1 MKRGLTYDD
10 ILLVPKY
17 SEVKSRSIINT
28 NTLVSRRYGL
38 LKPLVASCMD
48 TVCEYKMSIK
58 MVELGGVGCIH
69 RFMTIDEQ
77 CEQVSKVVEY
87 INNNHMYE
95 HWGVMYD
102 NWHSEIKQIPVMA
115 AIGVNDVDIDRA
127 IRLVLSGVNIILID
141 VAHGHHINVKNMIR
155 KLREVLPT
163 SVDIIAGNISTKESA
178 EDLCEWGAD
187 GLRVGIG
194 GGSLCTTRIQ
204 TGHGVPNVTSIID
217 CVEGSSVP
225 VMADGGIRNSGVN
238 IILIDVAHGHH
249 INVKNMIRKLR
260 EVLPTSVDIIAGNI
274 STKESAEDLC
284 EWGADGLRVGIGG
297 GSLCTTR
304 IQTGHGVPNVTSI
317 IDCVEGSSVPVM
329 ADGGIRNSGDISKA
343 LSVGADCVMLGSLLA
358 GTKESPGKIVEKGN
372 GSLYKRYR
380 GSASLETKSAHKQS
394 TKHIEGESTMIPFKG
409 SVEYIIDNLNDGLK
423 SALSYS
429 GSKDIKD
436 FHLKS
441 EVMEITPSGM
451 AESKPHL
458 L

>member
-17 SEVKSRSIINT
+17 SEVKSRSTINT

-48 TVCEYKMSIK
+48 TVCEYKMAIK

-69 RFMTIDEQ
+69 RFMTVDEQ

-95 HWGVMYD
+95 HWRVMYD
-102 NWHSEIKQIPVMA
+102 DWHSEIKQIPVMA
-115 AIGVNDVDIDRA
+115 AIGVNDVDIERA
-127 IRLVLSGVNIILID
+127 VRLVLSGVNIILID

-178 EDLCEWGAD
+178 EDLCEWGVD

-204 TGHGVPNVTSIID
+204 TGHGVPNI
-217 CVEGSSVP
+217 
-225 VMADGGIRNSGVN
+225 
-238 IILIDVAHGHH
+238 
-249 INVKNMIRKLR
+249 
-260 EVLPTSVDIIAGNI
+260 
-274 STKESAEDLC
+274 
-284 EWGADGLRVGIGG
+284 
-297 GSLCTTR
+297 
-304 IQTGHGVPNVTSI
+304 TSI

-329 ADGGIRNSGDISKA
+329 ADGGIRNSGDIAKA

-409 SVEYIIDNLNDGLK
+409 SVEYIIDKLNDGLK

-429 GSKDIKD
+429 GSQDIKE

-441 EVMEITPSGM
+441 EVMEITLSGM
-451 AESKPHL
+451 VESKPHL

>member
-48 TVCEYKMSIK
+48 TVCEYKMAIK

-69 RFMTIDEQ
+69 RFMTVDEQ

-102 NWHSEIKQIPVMA
+102 DWHSEINQIPVMA
-115 AIGVNDVDIDRA
+115 AIGVNDVDIERA
-127 IRLVLSGVNIILID
+127 VRLVLSGVNIILID

-155 KLREVLPT
+155 KLRETLPT

-225 VMADGGIRNSGVN
+225 VMG
-238 IILIDVAHGHH
+238 
-249 INVKNMIRKLR
+249 
-260 EVLPTSVDIIAGNI
+260 
-274 STKESAEDLC
+274 
-284 EWGADGLRVGIGG
+284 
-297 GSLCTTR
+297 
-304 IQTGHGVPNVTSI
+304 
-317 IDCVEGSSVPVM
+317 
-329 ADGGIRNSGDISKA
+329 DGGIRNSGDIAKA

-394 TKHIEGESTMIPFKG
+394 TKHVEGESTMIPFKG
-409 SVEYIIDNLNDGLK
+409 SVEYIIDKLNDGLK

-429 GSKDIKD
+429 GSKDIKE
-436 FHLKS
+436 FHWKS

>member
-48 TVCEYKMSIK
+48 TVCEYKMAIK

-102 NWHSEIKQIPVMA
+102 DWHSEIKQIPVMA
-115 AIGVNDVDIDRA
+115 AIGVNDVDIERA
-127 IRLVLSGVNIILID
+127 VRLVLSGVNIILID

-155 KLREVLPT
+155 KLRET
-163 SVDIIAGNISTKESA
+163 
-178 EDLCEWGAD
+178 
-187 GLRVGIG
+187 
-194 GGSLCTTRIQ
+194 
-204 TGHGVPNVTSIID
+204 
-217 CVEGSSVP
+217 
-225 VMADGGIRNSGVN
+225 
-238 IILIDVAHGHH
+238 
-249 INVKNMIRKLR
+249 
-260 EVLPTSVDIIAGNI
+260 LPTSVDIIAGNI

-394 TKHIEGESTMIPFKG
+394 TKHVEGESTMIPFKG
-409 SVEYIIDNLNDGLK
+409 SVEYIIDKLNDGLK

-429 GSKDIKD
+429 GSKDIKE
-436 FHLKS
+436 FHWKS

>member
-17 SEVKSRSIINT
+17 SEVKSRSTINT

-48 TVCEYKMSIK
+48 TVCEYKMAIK

-87 INNNHMYE
+87 INNNHMYV

-102 NWHSEIKQIPVMA
+102 DWHSEIKEIPVMA
-115 AIGVNDVDIDRA
+115 AIGVNDVDIERA
-127 IRLVLSGVNIILID
+127 VRLVLSGVNIILID

-178 EDLCEWGAD
+178 EDLCEWGVD

-204 TGHGVPNVTSIID
+204 TGHGVPNI
-217 CVEGSSVP
+217 
-225 VMADGGIRNSGVN
+225 
-238 IILIDVAHGHH
+238 
-249 INVKNMIRKLR
+249 
-260 EVLPTSVDIIAGNI
+260 
-274 STKESAEDLC
+274 
-284 EWGADGLRVGIGG
+284 
-297 GSLCTTR
+297 
-304 IQTGHGVPNVTSI
+304 TSI

-329 ADGGIRNSGDISKA
+329 ADGGIRNSGDIAKA

-409 SVEYIIDNLNDGLK
+409 SVEYIIDKLNDGLK

-429 GSKDIKD
+429 GSQDIKE

-441 EVMEITPSGM
+441 EVMEITLSGM
-451 AESKPHL
+451 VESKPHL

>member
-48 TVCEYKMSIK
+48 TVCEYKMAIK

-69 RFMTIDEQ
+69 RFMTVDEQ

-102 NWHSEIKQIPVMA
+102 DWHSEIKQIPVMA
-115 AIGVNDVDIDRA
+115 AIGVNDVDIERA
-127 IRLVLSGVNIILID
+127 VRLVLSGVNIILID

-155 KLREVLPT
+155 KLRETLPT
-163 SVDIIAGNISTKESA
+163 SVDIIAGNISTRESA

-225 VMADGGIRNSGVN
+225 VMG
-238 IILIDVAHGHH
+238 
-249 INVKNMIRKLR
+249 
-260 EVLPTSVDIIAGNI
+260 
-274 STKESAEDLC
+274 
-284 EWGADGLRVGIGG
+284 
-297 GSLCTTR
+297 
-304 IQTGHGVPNVTSI
+304 
-317 IDCVEGSSVPVM
+317 
-329 ADGGIRNSGDISKA
+329 DGGIRNSGDIAKA

-394 TKHIEGESTMIPFKG
+394 TKHVEGESTMIPFKG
-409 SVEYIIDNLNDGLK
+409 SVEYIIDKLNDGLK

-429 GSKDIKD
+429 GSKDIKE
-436 FHLKS
+436 FHWKS

>member
-48 TVCEYKMSIK
+48 TVCEYKMAIK

-87 INNNHMYE
+87 INNYHMYE

-102 NWHSEIKQIPVMA
+102 DWHSEIKEIPVMA

-127 IRLVLSGVNIILID
+127 IRLVL
-141 VAHGHHINVKNMIR
+141 
-155 KLREVLPT
+155 
-163 SVDIIAGNISTKESA
+163 
-178 EDLCEWGAD
+178 
-187 GLRVGIG
+187 
-194 GGSLCTTRIQ
+194 
-204 TGHGVPNVTSIID
+204 
-217 CVEGSSVP
+217 
-225 VMADGGIRNSGVN
+225 SGVN

>member
-48 TVCEYKMSIK
+48 TVCEYKMAIK

-95 HWGVMYD
+95 HWRVMYD
-102 NWHSEIKQIPVMA
+102 EWHSEIKQIPVMA
-115 AIGVNDVDIDRA
+115 AIGVNDVDIERA
-127 IRLVLSGVNIILID
+127 VRLVLSGVNIILID

-155 KLREVLPT
+155 KLRETLPT

-178 EDLCEWGAD
+178 EDLCEWG
-187 GLRVGIG
+187 V
-194 GGSLCTTRIQ
+194 
-204 TGHGVPNVTSIID
+204 
-217 CVEGSSVP
+217 
-225 VMADGGIRNSGVN
+225 
-238 IILIDVAHGHH
+238 
-249 INVKNMIRKLR
+249 
-260 EVLPTSVDIIAGNI
+260 
-274 STKESAEDLC
+274 
-284 EWGADGLRVGIGG
+284 DGLRVGIGG

-329 ADGGIRNSGDISKA
+329 ADGGIRNSGDIAKA

-394 TKHIEGESTMIPFKG
+394 TKHVEGESTMIPFKG
-409 SVEYIIDNLNDGLK
+409 SVEYIIDKLNDGLK

-429 GSKDIKD
+429 GSKDIKE
-436 FHLKS
+436 FHWKS

>member
-48 TVCEYKMSIK
+48 TVCEYKMAIK

-77 CEQVSKVVEY
+77 CEQVSKVIEY

-225 VMADGGIRNSGVN
+225 VMADGGIRNSG
-238 IILIDVAHGHH
+238 
-249 INVKNMIRKLR
+249 
-260 EVLPTSVDIIAGNI
+260 DIA
-274 STKESAEDLC
+274 
-284 EWGADGLRVGIGG
+284 
-297 GSLCTTR
+297 
-304 IQTGHGVPNVTSI
+304 
-317 IDCVEGSSVPVM
+317 
-329 ADGGIRNSGDISKA
+329 KA

-394 TKHIEGESTMIPFKG
+394 TKHVEGESTMIPFKG
-409 SVEYIIDNLNDGLK
+409 SVEYIIDKLNDGLK

-429 GSKDIKD
+429 GSKDIKE
-436 FHLKS
+436 FHWKS

>member
-48 TVCEYKMSIK
+48 TVCEYKMAIK

-102 NWHSEIKQIPVMA
+102 DWHSEIKQIPVMA
-115 AIGVNDVDIDRA
+115 AIGVNDVDIERA
-127 IRLVLSGVNIILID
+127 VRLVLSGVNIILID

-155 KLREVLPT
+155 KLRETLPT

-178 EDLCEWGAD
+178 EDLCEWG
-187 GLRVGIG
+187 V
-194 GGSLCTTRIQ
+194 
-204 TGHGVPNVTSIID
+204 
-217 CVEGSSVP
+217 
-225 VMADGGIRNSGVN
+225 
-238 IILIDVAHGHH
+238 
-249 INVKNMIRKLR
+249 
-260 EVLPTSVDIIAGNI
+260 
-274 STKESAEDLC
+274 
-284 EWGADGLRVGIGG
+284 DGLRVGIGG

-329 ADGGIRNSGDISKA
+329 ADGGIRNSGDIAKA

-394 TKHIEGESTMIPFKG
+394 TKHVEGESTMIPFKG
-409 SVEYIIDNLNDGLK
+409 SVEYIIDKLNDGLK

-429 GSKDIKD
+429 GSKDIKE
-436 FHLKS
+436 FHWKS

>member
-48 TVCEYKMSIK
+48 TVCEYKMAIK

-102 NWHSEIKQIPVMA
+102 DWHSEINQIPVMA
-115 AIGVNDVDIDRA
+115 AIGVNDVDIERA
-127 IRLVLSGVNIILID
+127 VRLVLSGVNIILID

-155 KLREVLPT
+155 KLRETLPT
-163 SVDIIAGNISTKESA
+163 SVDIIAGNISTRESA

-225 VMADGGIRNSGVN
+225 VMG
-238 IILIDVAHGHH
+238 
-249 INVKNMIRKLR
+249 
-260 EVLPTSVDIIAGNI
+260 
-274 STKESAEDLC
+274 
-284 EWGADGLRVGIGG
+284 
-297 GSLCTTR
+297 
-304 IQTGHGVPNVTSI
+304 
-317 IDCVEGSSVPVM
+317 
-329 ADGGIRNSGDISKA
+329 DGGIRNSGDIAKA

-394 TKHIEGESTMIPFKG
+394 TKHVEGESTMIPFKG
-409 SVEYIIDNLNDGLK
+409 SVEYIIDKLNDGLK

-429 GSKDIKD
+429 GSKDIKE
-436 FHLKS
+436 FHWKS

>member
-48 TVCEYKMSIK
+48 TVCEYKMAIK

-95 HWGVMYD
+95 HWRVMYD
-102 NWHSEIKQIPVMA
+102 DWHSEIKQIPVMA
-115 AIGVNDVDIDRA
+115 AIGVNDVDIERA
-127 IRLVLSGVNIILID
+127 VRLVLSGVNIILID

-155 KLREVLPT
+155 KLRET
-163 SVDIIAGNISTKESA
+163 
-178 EDLCEWGAD
+178 
-187 GLRVGIG
+187 
-194 GGSLCTTRIQ
+194 
-204 TGHGVPNVTSIID
+204 
-217 CVEGSSVP
+217 
-225 VMADGGIRNSGVN
+225 
-238 IILIDVAHGHH
+238 
-249 INVKNMIRKLR
+249 
-260 EVLPTSVDIIAGNI
+260 LPTSVDIIAGNI

-394 TKHIEGESTMIPFKG
+394 TKHVEGESTMIPFKG
-409 SVEYIIDNLNDGLK
+409 SVEYIIDKLNDGLK

-429 GSKDIKD
+429 GSKDIKE
-436 FHLKS
+436 FHWKS

>member
-17 SEVKSRSIINT
+17 SEVKSRSTIKT

-48 TVCEYKMSIK
+48 TVCEYKMAIK

-102 NWHSEIKQIPVMA
+102 DWHSEINQIPVMS

-127 IRLVLSGVNIILID
+127 VRLVLSGVNIILID

-225 VMADGGIRNSGVN
+225 VMADGGIRNSG
-238 IILIDVAHGHH
+238 
-249 INVKNMIRKLR
+249 
-260 EVLPTSVDIIAGNI
+260 DIA
-274 STKESAEDLC
+274 
-284 EWGADGLRVGIGG
+284 
-297 GSLCTTR
+297 
-304 IQTGHGVPNVTSI
+304 
-317 IDCVEGSSVPVM
+317 
-329 ADGGIRNSGDISKA
+329 KA

-394 TKHIEGESTMIPFKG
+394 TKHVEGESTMIPFKG
-409 SVEYIIDNLNDGLK
+409 SVEYIIDKLNDGLK

-429 GSKDIKD
+429 GSKDIKE
-436 FHLKS
+436 FHWKS

>member
-17 SEVKSRSIINT
+17 SEVKSRSTINT

-87 INNNHMYE
+87 INNNHMYV

-102 NWHSEIKQIPVMA
+102 DWHSEIKEIPVMA
-115 AIGVNDVDIDRA
+115 AIGVNDVDIERA
-127 IRLVLSGVNIILID
+127 VRLVLSGVNIILID

-204 TGHGVPNVTSIID
+204 TGHGVPNI
-217 CVEGSSVP
+217 
-225 VMADGGIRNSGVN
+225 
-238 IILIDVAHGHH
+238 
-249 INVKNMIRKLR
+249 
-260 EVLPTSVDIIAGNI
+260 
-274 STKESAEDLC
+274 
-284 EWGADGLRVGIGG
+284 
-297 GSLCTTR
+297 
-304 IQTGHGVPNVTSI
+304 TSI

-329 ADGGIRNSGDISKA
+329 ADGGIRNSGDIAKA

-409 SVEYIIDNLNDGLK
+409 SVDYIIDKLNDGLK

-429 GSKDIKD
+429 GSQDIKE

-441 EVMEITPSGM
+441 EVMEITLSGM
-451 AESKPHL
+451 VESKPHL

>member
-48 TVCEYKMSIK
+48 TVCEYKMAIK

-69 RFMTIDEQ
+69 RFMTVDEQ

-102 NWHSEIKQIPVMA
+102 DWHSEINQIPVMA
-115 AIGVNDVDIDRA
+115 AIGVNDVDIERA
-127 IRLVLSGVNIILID
+127 VRLVLSGVNIILID

-155 KLREVLPT
+155 KLRETLPT
-163 SVDIIAGNISTKESA
+163 SVDIIAGNISTRESA

-225 VMADGGIRNSGVN
+225 VMG
-238 IILIDVAHGHH
+238 
-249 INVKNMIRKLR
+249 
-260 EVLPTSVDIIAGNI
+260 
-274 STKESAEDLC
+274 
-284 EWGADGLRVGIGG
+284 
-297 GSLCTTR
+297 
-304 IQTGHGVPNVTSI
+304 
-317 IDCVEGSSVPVM
+317 
-329 ADGGIRNSGDISKA
+329 DGGIRNSGDIAKA

-394 TKHIEGESTMIPFKG
+394 TKHVEGESTMIPFKG
-409 SVEYIIDNLNDGLK
+409 SVEYIIDKLNDGLK

-429 GSKDIKD
+429 GSKDIKE
-436 FHLKS
+436 FHWKS

>member
-48 TVCEYKMSIK
+48 TVCEYKMAIK

-102 NWHSEIKQIPVMA
+102 DWYSEIKQIPVMA
-115 AIGVNDVDIDRA
+115 AIGVNDVDIERA
-127 IRLVLSGVNIILID
+127 VRLVLSGVNIILID

-155 KLREVLPT
+155 KLRETLPT

-178 EDLCEWGAD
+178 EDLCEWG
-187 GLRVGIG
+187 V
-194 GGSLCTTRIQ
+194 
-204 TGHGVPNVTSIID
+204 
-217 CVEGSSVP
+217 
-225 VMADGGIRNSGVN
+225 
-238 IILIDVAHGHH
+238 
-249 INVKNMIRKLR
+249 
-260 EVLPTSVDIIAGNI
+260 
-274 STKESAEDLC
+274 
-284 EWGADGLRVGIGG
+284 DGLRVGIGG

-329 ADGGIRNSGDISKA
+329 ADGGIRNSGDIAKA

-394 TKHIEGESTMIPFKG
+394 TKHVEGESTMIPFKG
-409 SVEYIIDNLNDGLK
+409 SVEYIIDKLNDGLK

-429 GSKDIKD
+429 GSKDIKE
-436 FHLKS
+436 FHWKS

>member
-48 TVCEYKMSIK
+48 TVCEYKMAIK

-95 HWGVMYD
+95 HWRVMYD
-102 NWHSEIKQIPVMA
+102 DWHSEIKQIPVMA
-115 AIGVNDVDIDRA
+115 AIGVNDVDIERA
-127 IRLVLSGVNIILID
+127 VRLVLSGVNIILID

-155 KLREVLPT
+155 KLRET
-163 SVDIIAGNISTKESA
+163 
-178 EDLCEWGAD
+178 
-187 GLRVGIG
+187 
-194 GGSLCTTRIQ
+194 
-204 TGHGVPNVTSIID
+204 
-217 CVEGSSVP
+217 
-225 VMADGGIRNSGVN
+225 
-238 IILIDVAHGHH
+238 
-249 INVKNMIRKLR
+249 
-260 EVLPTSVDIIAGNI
+260 LPTSVDIIAGNI

-394 TKHIEGESTMIPFKG
+394 TKHVEGESTMIPFKG
-409 SVEYIIDNLNDGLK
+409 GVEYMIDKLNDGLK

-429 GSKDIKD
+429 GSKDIKE
-436 FHLKS
+436 FHWKS

>member
-17 SEVKSRSIINT
+17 SEVKSRSIINI

-48 TVCEYKMSIK
+48 TVCEYKMAIK

-69 RFMTIDEQ
+69 RFMTVDEQ
-77 CEQVSKVVEY
+77 CEQVSKVVEF

-102 NWHSEIKQIPVMA
+102 DWHSEIKQIPVMA
-115 AIGVNDVDIDRA
+115 AIGVNDVDIDRS

-225 VMADGGIRNSGVN
+225 VMADGGIRNSG
-238 IILIDVAHGHH
+238 
-249 INVKNMIRKLR
+249 
-260 EVLPTSVDIIAGNI
+260 DIA
-274 STKESAEDLC
+274 
-284 EWGADGLRVGIGG
+284 
-297 GSLCTTR
+297 
-304 IQTGHGVPNVTSI
+304 
-317 IDCVEGSSVPVM
+317 
-329 ADGGIRNSGDISKA
+329 KA

-394 TKHIEGESTMIPFKG
+394 TKHVEGESTMIPFKG
-409 SVEYIIDNLNDGLK
+409 SVEYIIDKLNDGLK

-429 GSKDIKD
+429 GSKDIKE
-436 FHLKS
+436 FHWKS